1 MNYKMIKF
9 KLTDEKMSNQ
19 LELDAYRIV
28 ALRDFGDVKAGDL
41 GGFVEFESNLSHDGD
56 CWIGEHGVVVHRCKV
71 QGNAKIDYAELYNGC
86 SIGGDTIISGG
97 YFSGEN
103 INILGGCIKETKVAG
118 ENITIKGGII
128 DESIIGSNV
137 YVSGGSIISAN
148 IENCLIA
155 SGDFVDFDIDG
166 NHFHSVCISYG
177 IDERLE
183 FTVDSKTKT
192 IHGLWKPMKINKYIK
207 TLRDGGFDKIFIE
220 RLNEIIKILVKLK
233 GDK

>member
-86 SIGGDTIISGG
+86 SIK
-97 YFSGEN
+97 
-103 INILGGCIKETKVAG
+103 ILSKPPSLRVLIYLF
-118 ENITIKGGII
+118 IF
-128 DESIIGSNV
+128 IG
-137 YVSGGSIISAN
+137 
-148 IENCLIA
+148 
-155 SGDFVDFDIDG
+155 
-166 NHFHSVCISYG
+166 FHS
-177 IDERLE
+177 
-183 FTVDSKTKT
+183 
-192 IHGLWKPMKINKYIK
+192 P
-207 TLRDGGFDKIFIE
+207 
-220 RLNEIIKILVKLK
+220 
-233 GDK
+233 